1 MDTLESTHLNRK
13 NIFMYGNTE
22 EGSEDSFIKFPCIL
36 SQSCDFFSFDDCNFG
51 VQKSKA
57 STARIALWKILN
69 IPTVYTI
76 EASFYGANIGSLN
89 GQHFGIKDF
98 QTMGSKLCEC
108 FIPFFN
114 ITAEPNANIFIMDIP
129 KEYIDLMQ
137 YYKDTHPPIENDKES
152 SADEI
157 GSDSNPSEFS
167 FDKDNKLCAQEIY
180 KTAKLLEKKEAKD
193 HFIPRGK
200 VKDAALAKCT
210 VIQQKIPIPNK
221 SNNKVKIPK
230 IKSTN
235 N

>member
-1 MDTLESTHLNRK
+1 
-13 NIFMYGNTE
+13 MYGNTE

-36 SQSCDFFSFDDCNFG
+36 SQSCDFFSLDDCNFG

-76 EASFYGANIGSLN
+76 EASFYGASIGSLN
-89 GQHFGIKDF
+89 GQHFSIKDF

-108 FIPFFN
+108 FISFFN
-114 ITAEPNANIFIMDIP
+114 LTAEPNANLFITNLP
-129 KEYIDLMQ
+129 QECIDLMQ
-137 YYKDTHPPIENDKES
+137 YYKETHPPTENDKEL

-167 FDKDNKLCAQEIY
+167 FDKDNKIFAQEIY
-180 KTAKLLEKKEAKD
+180 KTAKLLEKKESKD
-193 HFIPRGK
+193 HSIPK
-200 VKDAALAKCT
+200 SKAKEPALAKCT
-210 VIQQKIPIPNK
+210 VIQQKIPTLNK

-230 IKSTN
+230 IK
-235 N
+235 